1 MKPRLRLISIAM
13 AAALTAFALAS
24 CEQEGLSPKG
34 PFAPGGGLPGGG
46 DYVARSSVPPF
57 DINNLPTVADWNAY
71 GEIVAIPNPFVK
83 ADGTEIGSE
92 SQWPERSAEIRK
104 ILEYYYCGV
113 YPPQPESVVISDAGA
128 TGAGN
133 LVITVGGNGRRTS
146 FTGTLTLPS
155 AAPNGQALGAANKAP
170 LVILVGASGTAFVAN
185 GYATITFSTDTVN
198 AYGIVRDIWP
208 YSDTDPSRPSAL
220 VQDAWKA
227 ARIIDAVEAG
237 AGGGVLDADKI
248 IVTGMSRNG
257 KDALYIGAFA
267 ESMTGKRIAVTDPA
281 VTCAGGV
288 PIERFVSTTT
298 TKKSYYYIDLGN
310 TLGGTPFAQVVAPG
324 TPGSTWR
331 NLRNGIQTNI
341 HGRQEQAEWYGRR
354 FQSFIDTHPNW
365 NTNLYHEATSYGL
378 AGTTP
383 FDSNF
388 LTALVAP
395 RGLVI
400 HDVWEDI
407 WSNAEGVYMNY
418 LATKE
423 VYDFLGADQ
432 NIGFRFY
439 DVSHSM
445 PTRDYYDIIDF
456 ANMYFNRTA
465 GTDYARL
472 EGQGTYPAIT
482 DNAWFQD
489 KDPLYYSASDEPDPE
504 HAVTWYDPRSR
515 DPSGVMEYTK
525 LNWASPGKPAGSSVA
540 AKVKAYFDANPGLA
554 APGSIFLPE
563 QQ

>member
-1 MKPRLRLISIAM
+1 MKRCISHVSILL
-13 AAALTAFALAS
+13 AAAAAFAMAS
-24 CEQEGLSPKG
+24 CEQTALSPSG

-57 DINNLPTVADWNAY
+57 DIDNLPSVDDWNDY
-71 GEIVAIPNPFVK
+71 GEIVAMPNPFVK
-83 ADGTEIGSE
+83 ADGTEIATE
-92 SQWPERSAEIRK
+92 AEWPERRAEIRK
-104 ILEYYYCGV
+104 ILEYYYCGT
-113 YPPQPESVVISDAGA
+113 YPSQPSGVEISDAGA
-128 TGAGN
+128 AGSGN
-133 LVITVGGNGRRTS
+133 HVITVNGNGRSTS
-146 FTGTLTLPS
+146 FSGTLTVP
-155 AAPNGQALGAANKAP
+155 ATAPNGQPVSATNKAP
-170 LVILVGASGTAFVAN
+170 LVILVGANGAAFPPN
-185 GYATITFSTDTVN
+185 GYATITFSTNTVN
-198 AYGIVRDIWP
+198 PYGIVRDIWP
-208 YSDTDPSRPSAL
+208 YSDLDPSRPSAL
-220 VQDAWKA
+220 LQDAWKA

-248 IVTGMSRNG
+248 LATGASRNG
-257 KDALYIGAFA
+257 KDALYMGAFA

-281 VTCAGGV
+281 VTCAGGM

-298 TKKSYYYIDLGN
+298 TKKSYYYIDMGN
-310 TLGGTPFAQVVAPG
+310 TYGGTPFARVVAPG
-324 TPGSTWR
+324 TAGSTWR

-354 FQSFIDTHPNW
+354 FQGFIDTHPGW
-365 NTNLYHEATSYGL
+365 NTNLYHEATSFGL

-383 FDSNF
+383 FDSHF
-388 LTALVAP
+388 LAALVAP
-395 RGLVI
+395 RGLVT

-407 WSNAEGVYMNY
+407 WSNAEGVYMSY

-439 DVSHSM
+439 DVGHSM
-445 PTRDYYDIIDF
+445 PTRDMYDIVDF

-465 GTDYARL
+465 GTDYVRL
-472 EGQGTYPAIT
+472 EGQATYPPIT
-482 DNAWFQD
+482 DNALFQD
-489 KDPLYYSASDEPDPE
+489 KDPLYYSASAEPDPE

-525 LNWASPGKPAGSSVA
+525 LNWASPKKPAGSSVA
-540 AKVKAYFDANPGLA
+540 AKVKAHFDAHPGEAL
-554 APGSIFLPE
+554 PGSIFLPE